1 MNKKIPKATM
11 SIPVILGAVWG
22 LSETAL
28 GMGLHTCAQSISGS
42 VMTGVA
48 LFFIAAAWMATGH
61 SLGVILLV
69 TVASLF
75 KLFDALLLSLPIRHG
90 AVANP
95 IFAFWMEAAA
105 FLILVSLIKQKR
117 IQKTGR
123 QALFGGTTALLS
135 VSLFPLV
142 KYATGIPACVHA
154 GTGIPLSLYY
164 GPLAV
169 GFSCLTVHL
178 GFLAGAKM
186 TQLEERLYGAKRWR
200 QVKILASP
208 VALLFCMAVIAFIRL
223 P

>member
-1 MNKKIPKATM
+1 MNRKISRTTVG
-11 SIPVILGAVWG
+11 IPVILGAVWG

-28 GMGLHTCAQSISGS
+28 GMGLHACAQSISGS
-42 VMTGVA
+42 MMTGVA
-48 LFFIAAAWMATGH
+48 LFFIAATWMATGH
-61 SLGVILLV
+61 SLGVVLLV
-69 TVASLF
+69 IVASLF

-105 FLILVSLIKQKR
+105 FLILASIIGQKR
-117 IQKTGR
+117 IRKTGR
-123 QALFGGTTALLS
+123 QALFGGTAALFS

-154 GTGIPLSLYY
+154 GTGIPLCLYY

-169 GFSCLTVHL
+169 GFSCLTIPL
-178 GFLAGAKM
+178 GFLVGAKM
-186 TQLEERLYGAKRWR
+186 TLLQESLSEAERWR
-200 QVKILASP
+200 QVRILASP
-208 VALLFCMAVIAFIRL
+208 VALFFCMAVIALIRL